1 MKGSATMKK
10 TTLVMTAACA
20 VWIAFADGSRV
31 VYQNDFATRT
41 SEGAVPYGG
50 WRSVNYVAG
59 QLLANTN
66 YTLASQFVE
75 NSLQDNWLKA
85 PNTSRNNAYIDDDGG
100 NYVARLGDDSTLVVD
115 EGTGRK
121 TGGHVMIRQRIGNA
135 FTNGIVTATFDMLPP
150 SAWWYYSGNASS
162 PNANR
167 CARLALGNEDAYS
180 LAATS
185 TNTLLRVGVC
195 FYNSARRIYQL
206 DGNGTSRPGEITAGH
221 WLRYVV
227 TVDMDERKWGYSC
240 YDLGAKHPTMETVTP
255 PTPFYTASN
264 LDFASTDKPVT
275 SISTVSIDG
284 YAVLAGDSAARFD
297 NIRIAHNGTECYVN
311 DFNTRKS
318 RSLAASAV
326 TVDYA
331 AASSIA
337 DEVGSTVYKK
347 MDNILPSGT
356 TDYTSSGLDGWK
368 RRNGKASLSII
379 EGNQNLSVTN
389 HPSGVSFVIGAH
401 PIGMKATNGI
411 LRFRGDIR
419 TPPSWSTSNKYAY
432 FLFGGD
438 QMYTASTTSDFSAGC
453 YLRVGFQETNTFYRV
468 YSGSSQTDTIDKTV
482 MINKGRWYRVFIAV
496 DLDHGTYGVEIY
508 DTGVTSA
515 TMGASTP
522 DGTIVAS
529 YSNLIGNSNVNHISC
544 YGVAEYGALNV
555 KFDNI
560 RIFYTPSGS
569 SEEELIYSNLFN
581 TRTIYRQEESMVGT
595 LKSNPT
601 GVDGWTRLGAS
612 TKTVSLSSDG
622 NAALVFG
629 NGDETYAT
637 AVHDLGGVYGS
648 GPMTA
653 QVDICAPTAWQDTG
667 GCANIWFGNDQ
678 YHEGNLNGG
687 AYNYKKMA
695 AFGFGITNA
704 TFAAYR
710 GDRAGGGAWE
720 TSGATTA
727 GHWYR
732 FVVSA
737 KGKKSNVAVY
747 DMGTDQP
754 TLATATP
761 ATTVAT
767 FAALPFRAGVR
778 GGVSCVG
785 VSAMGVKNPT
795 VWSHLL
801 PGGTDVRLKI
811 DNIRVTFCET
821 GTTISI
827 R

>member
-1 MKGSATMKK
+1 MKK
-10 TTLVMTAACA
+10 TVFMVAAAASAAWMT
-20 VWIAFADGSRV
+20 VFADSSRV

-50 WRSVNYVAG
+50 WRAVNYVAG

-66 YTLASQFVE
+66 YSIASQFVD
-75 NSLQDNWLKA
+75 NDLQDNWLKA
-85 PNTSRNNAYIDDDGG
+85 PNTGRSNAYIDDDGG
-100 NYVARLGDDSTLVVD
+100 NYVARLGDDSTKL
-115 EGTGRK
+115 EESPGK
-121 TGGHVMIRQRIGNA
+121 YTGGHVMIRQRIGNT
-135 FTNGIVTATFDMLPP
+135 FTNGALTITFDLLPP
-150 SAWWYYSGNASS
+150 SSWWYYSGNASS

-180 LAATS
+180 VAANS
-185 TNTLLRVGVC
+185 TNTMLRVGAC
-195 FYNSARRIYQL
+195 YYSGSRRVYQL
-206 DGNGTSRPGEITAGH
+206 DGNGTSRLGEITAGH

-227 TVDMDERKWGYSC
+227 TVDMDTRKWGFDC
-240 YDLGAKHPTMETVTP
+240 YDLGTSHPTMGTATP
-255 PTPFYTASN
+255 SSAFYSASD

-284 YAVLAGDSAARFD
+284 YAVLADDSAARFD
-297 NIRIAHNGTECYVN
+297 NIRIAHNGVECYVN
-311 DFNTRKS
+311 DFCTRKS
-318 RSLAASAV
+318 RNLAAS
-326 TVDYA
+326 TVAADYA
-331 AASSIA
+331 ATNSVA

-347 MDNILPSGT
+347 LENILPSGQ

-379 EGNQNLSVTN
+379 DGNQNLSVTN
-389 HPSGVSFVIGAH
+389 HSLGNFVIGAH
-401 PIGMKATNGI
+401 PIGMTAVNGI
-411 LRFRGDIR
+411 LRFRGDLR
-419 TPPSWSTSNKYAY
+419 TPPSWSTSNRYAY
-432 FLFGGD
+432 FLLGGD

-468 YSGSSQTDTIDKTV
+468 YSGGNQTDTIDKTV
-482 MINKGRWYRVFIAV
+482 MINKARWYRVYV
-496 DLDHGTYGVEIY
+496 TVNLDQGTYGVEIY
-508 DTGVTSA
+508 DTGVTTT

-522 DGTIVAS
+522 DGTLVVS

-544 YGVAEYGALNV
+544 YGVAEYGALNA

-560 RIFYTPSGS
+560 KISYTPSGS

-581 TRTIYRQEESMVGT
+581 TRTIYRREESMIGT
-595 LKSNPT
+595 LKSSPT
-601 GVDGWTRLGAS
+601 GMDGWTRLGTS

-629 NGDETYAT
+629 DGDATYAT
-637 AVHDLGGVYGS
+637 AVHHMGGVYGN
-648 GPMTA
+648 GAMTA
-653 QVDICAPTAWQDTG
+653 QADICAPTDWQDVG

-687 AYNYKKMA
+687 VYNYEKMA
-695 AFGFGITNA
+695 AFGFGITNT
-704 TFAAYR
+704 TFAAFR

-720 TSGATTA
+720 TSGTTTA

-737 KGKKSNVAVY
+737 TNRASDVSVY

-761 ATTVAT
+761 ATPVAT
-767 FAALPFRAGVR
+767 FDALPFRVDTGIR
-778 GGVSCVG
+778 SGISCVG

-795 VWSHLL
+795 AWSHLL
-801 PGGTDVRLKI
+801 PGGTDARLKI
-811 DNIRVTFCET
+811 DNLRVSFRDA
-821 GTTISI
+821 GTVILI
-827 R
+827 K